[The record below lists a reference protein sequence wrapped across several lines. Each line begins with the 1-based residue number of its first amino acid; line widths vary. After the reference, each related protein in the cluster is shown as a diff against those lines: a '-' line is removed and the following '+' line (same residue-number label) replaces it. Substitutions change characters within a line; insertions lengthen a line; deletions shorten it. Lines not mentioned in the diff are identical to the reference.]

1 MTHLTASPPSLRMH
15 AAFDRLKRRER
26 AAMGG
31 AGEYAGVRPSAA
43 FTATLEPESGY
54 SDWQEEC
61 DWTPEDNPAPFAG
74 GRWEED
80 E

>member
-15 AAFDRLKRRER
+15 AAFDRLKRPER

-31 AGEYAGVRPSAA
+31 AGKYTGARPSAA
-43 FTATLEPESGY
+43 FMATLDAQAGY
-54 SDWQEEC
+54 PDWQEEH
-61 DWTPEDNPAPFAG
+61 DWTQEDNPAPFAG